1 MQSEANS
8 MDGRSMPLI
17 TVISET
23 LKFISNCAL
32 NKLSEQVG
40 ETLHK

>member
-23 LKFISNCAL
+23 LKYISNCTL

-40 ETLHK
+40 ETLH